1 MYGDLASTEK
11 AFLQLGMSLRN
22 VQEFTGRNMR
32 NFNQVCTNEDHI
44 KYASMGA
51 KRRELQLGE
60 MLRANY
66 RKITEHRLEIETD
79 GICRV
84 EDTKWGTYLLTL
96 QHDHFEAAGM
106 NPKVDVRHIANLMV
120 DNCRLCEINQ

>member
-1 MYGDLASTEK
+1 MIDQALTYPEMYGDLASTEK

-51 KRRELQLGE
+51 KRREL
-60 MLRANY
+60 
-66 RKITEHRLEIETD
+66 
-79 GICRV
+79 
-84 EDTKWGTYLLTL
+84 
-96 QHDHFEAAGM
+96 
-106 NPKVDVRHIANLMV
+106 
-120 DNCRLCEINQ
+120 